1 MLQTIL
7 KVSIRAGLALVLA
20 LLTLQGSGTATA
32 DEGENASAF
41 SVVTSEVR
49 LIPVGHDGMRIMGI
63 LSGPFFVDAG
73 YGPSD
78 AGDLNCLANMTAN
91 HSSGKISGEG
101 SRVIVSGDSQL
112 FADWTCE
119 GVLFVGCKGDFVIT
133 GGDGRF
139 EGATG
144 GGVMV
149 SRTSEAATGIAAE
162 RAVGVA
168 LGRGILFWE
177 SFDVALP

>member
-7 KVSIRAGLALVLA
+7 KTFFRTGFLSALA
-20 LLTLQGSGTATA
+20 LLSLQGSGVAVA
-32 DEGENASAF
+32 NEAESASAF
-41 SVVTSEVR
+41 SVVTSEAHI
-49 LIPVGHDGMRIMGI
+49 IPVGHDGMRIMGI
-63 LSGPFFVDAG
+63 LSGAFFVDAG

-91 HSSGKISGEG
+91 QSSGKISGEG
-101 SRVIVSGDSQL
+101 SCVIVSGDSLL
-112 FADWTCE
+112 FTNWNCE

-149 SRTSEAATGIAAE
+149 SRTSEAATGIAAD

-168 LGRGILFWE
+168 LGRGILFWDA
-177 SFDVALP
+177 FDIVLP